1 MEIINLRSA
10 FLKEPKKEPFDHY
23 IMDDFISEDL
33 ALKLYNQFPD
43 YHSGKWYS
51 YDNPL
56 ERKKAIQTWGSFP
69 SETYQFFM
77 ALCSQEFV
85 NQLRVLTGCKDLIPD
100 IGLHGAGWHMS
111 TKGDHLNVHQ
121 DYSIHPLA
129 NMQRKFNIII
139 YLTPDWK
146 PEWGGNLEFWNHN
159 SETNKANEKVAS
171 IDCKFR
177 RAVLFDTTQN
187 SWHGFPDD
195 ITCPEGV
202 YRKSIAM
209 YYLVP
214 IAESA
219 KSHKRALYVPR
230 KDQENDKNIQEMIKS
245 RSKI

>member
-1 MEIINLRSA
+1 MINLRTS
-10 FLKEPKKEPFDHY
+10 LVKEPNKEPFEY
-23 IMDDFISEDL
+23 YVMDDFISEEI
-33 ALKLYNQFPD
+33 ALKLSEQFPD
-43 YHSGKWYS
+43 HNSEKWYS

-56 ERKKAIQTWGSFP
+56 ERKKAIQSWGSFSP
-69 SETYQFFM
+69 ETYQFFL
-77 ALCSQEFV
+77 ALCSESFV
-85 NQLRVLTGCKDLIPD
+85 SQLRVLTGCKDLIPD

-111 TKGDHLNVHQ
+111 KTGDHLNVHQ

-129 NMQRKFNIII
+129 NMQRKYNIII

-146 PEWGGNLEFWNHN
+146 EEWGGNLEFWSHDH
-159 SETNKANEKVAS
+159 EKNKAKEKAVS
-171 IDCKFR
+171 VGCKFR

-214 IAESA
+214 IADDA
-219 KSHKRALYVPR
+219 KSHKRALYTAR
-230 KDQENDKNIQEMIKS
+230 KDQENNEEIQEMIRNRVKV
-245 RSKI
+245 

>member
-1 MEIINLRSA
+1 MEVMNLRS
-10 FLKEPKKEPFDHY
+10 FLVKDAKKDPFDHY
-23 IMDDFISEDL
+23 VIDDFISEDL

-43 YHSGKWYS
+43 YHSEKWYS

-69 SETYQFFM
+69 PETYQFFM

-111 TKGDHLNVHQ
+111 TRGDHLNIHQ

-146 PEWGGNLEFWNHN
+146 PEWGGNLEFWSHD
-159 SETNKANEKVAS
+159 EEKNCARERAVS

-187 SWHGFPDD
+187 SWHGFPN
-195 ITCPEGV
+195 IIGCPEGV
-202 YRKSIAM
+202 QRKSIAM
-209 YYLVP
+209 YYLAP
-214 IAESA
+214 ITKSA

-230 KDQENDKNIQEMIKS
+230 KDQENDIEIQEMIRA